1 MGRTVN
7 PLSTTSVVRIH
18 SCPLSLQVKFIQSSC
33 GSSSVGRAIAFQA
46 IGRGFEP
53 RLPLACR
60 KQRFSSRC
68 SSVVEHFLGKE
79 EVWGSIP
86 HNGSTDFSTNEVENG
101 ASIWGSIPITA
112 LPFFSTNEVGNGASI
127 WGSIP
132 HNGLLCLWT
141 TFWA

>member
-86 HNGSTDFSTNEVENG
+86 HNGSTDFSTNDVEKGG
-101 ASIWGSIPITA
+101 ASRWNREGLGFNPQNGSFVPLGYFWGLT
-112 LPFFSTNEVGNGASI
+112 FSCEV
-127 WGSIP
+127 
-132 HNGLLCLWT
+132 LLRPA
-141 TFWA
+141 F